1 MNNIEILQAN
11 ILSSID
17 SWNNAVPESQPIP
30 LLKKIQES
38 ASIEI
43 AFGKYAEKIRAFINS
58 IDLSHPH
65 IREVYGYLFEESF
78 CLNVVELLE
87 LADYAKQK
95 GLTRVLPMVGNKVF
109 NNSNIKEL
117 DSPINNRRNIR
128 LLKTKEDRK
137 LARSFKKA
145 QNIDLCAIV
154 KHGEDIWACQP
165 SLFDYFIRYS
175 TAYKDEIAF
184 AKKKFTRYMD
194 LGCSGLAKHIIDSV
208 ELLKKQI
215 NEAYYGFNRI
225 TMTNAAVIL
234 AKMHNYKLVTDW
246 SCTERKYRISI
257 PVEKLYRFELDQ
269 KSTSYEYEPRVY
281 PVHLLKMP
289 DSVAKIVDYLEAFPQ
304 AEGKAIFDQYVVIV
318 PSPSIKSAGF
328 IDPEGNKCI
337 FNNKEEATK
346 ELDIILISGNYIQPI
361 LLGEKD
367 GKCFFI
373 CFWK

>member
-175 TAYKDEIAF
+175 TAYKDEIAL
-184 AKKKFTRYMD
+184 AKKKITRYMD